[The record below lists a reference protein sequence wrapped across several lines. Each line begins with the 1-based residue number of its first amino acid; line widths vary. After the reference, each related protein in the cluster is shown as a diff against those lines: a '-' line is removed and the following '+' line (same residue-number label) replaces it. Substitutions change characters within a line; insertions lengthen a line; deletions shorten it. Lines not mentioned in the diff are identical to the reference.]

1 MLIRKV
7 ANTMGTFERVL
18 GVVCLVPLL
27 VGASAPP
34 PPEIVEAARRGD
46 VGALGQLVEQ
56 GADVNAARGD
66 GMTALHFAAQRG
78 NVDAVEILLQAGAR
92 VTAATRIGAYTP
104 LHLASRGGHVTVA
117 RSLVEA
123 GADARAP
130 TTNSGATPLHLAAS
144 SAGGG
149 AELIALLV
157 EHGADVNAREVS
169 SGQTPL
175 MFAAAT
181 GRAEAVTELLARGAD
196 PSVTTQVVDAIAG
209 YVRDRAA
216 AVALSEAIAE
226 FRRSSRGPEEETGQ
240 VLRDVYANQGFIVPP
255 SQRVPVVAGDTWRP
269 TPAQVQEAIQIQRE
283 VASQEYVVTDT
294 MSLVAPEVYRA
305 NAQDLRVMHP
315 KLPERNIRVGRSGGM
330 TALLLAARE
339 GQVEAVEALADGGAD
354 VNQVSAGNG
363 VSPLLI
369 ASLNGQY
376 DAAMALVERGAD
388 PNLAS
393 APENAA
399 PLLATLQSHWSGMP
413 NYPQPQSH
421 HVQGTTHLELLEALL
436 EAGADPN
443 ARLSLHIWYWEYSQR
458 RTGITIRGSTPF
470 FRAAFARDLDAMKLL
485 VAYGADPHTPT
496 VMTDELMRERRPPDG
511 RQEESSGLPQV
522 PGGAPHMYP
531 IHAAAGGGFQ
541 GIGNYMMEGTP
552 GGFMPTVKYLV
563 EEHGA
568 DVNVPDSWGY
578 TPLHYAAIRGDL
590 EMIRYLV
597 DLGADVAALTRLGMS
612 PVDMTRGGQ
621 RAFFKAEAHPEAQ
634 ALLEE
639 LGSPLVCLDLHY
651 DGTGNL
657 CEAAGTSSFED
668 LYGFPRTPLHLRPI
682 SEKFGW
688 QEDEARQ

>member
-1 MLIRKV
+1 MLTQRV
-7 ANTMGTFERVL
+7 ANMMGTLERVL
-18 GVVCLVPLL
+18 GVVCLVPFV

-34 PPEIVEAARRGD
+34 PPEIVEAARQGD
-46 VGALGQLVEQ
+46 AATLERLVEE
-56 GADVNAARGD
+56 GADVNAVRGD
-66 GMTALHFAAQRG
+66 GMTALHFAAEQG
-78 NVDAVEILLQAGAR
+78 NVEGVGILLQAGAR
-92 VTAATRIGAYTP
+92 VEMGTRIGDYRP
-104 LHLASRGGHVTVA
+104 LHLASRGGHVAVA

-123 GADARAP
+123 GADVRAS
-130 TTNSGATPLHLAAS
+130 TTNSGTTPLHLAAS

-149 AELIALLV
+149 AELVALLV

-169 SGQTPL
+169 AGQTPL
-175 MFAAAT
+175 MFAAAA
-181 GRAEAVTELLARGAD
+181 GRAVVVGELLARGAD
-196 PSVTTQVVDAIAG
+196 PSVTTQVVDALAG

-216 AVALSEAIAE
+216 DVALREAIAE
-226 FRRSSRGPEEETGQ
+226 FRRTNQGSEETTGEVQ
-240 VLRDVYANQGFIVPP
+240 RHVYANQGFIVPGT
-255 SQRVPVVAGDTWRP
+255 QRVPVVVGDTWRP
-269 TPAQVQEAIQIQRE
+269 TPAQVQEAIRIQRE
-283 VASQEYVVTDT
+283 AASQEYVVTDT
-294 MSLVAPEVYRA
+294 TSLVAPEVYRA
-305 NAQDLRVMHP
+305 NAQDIRVMHP

-339 GQVEAVEALADGGAD
+339 GQVEAVETLVDGGAD

-363 VSPLLI
+363 VSPLVI

-376 DAAMALVERGAD
+376 DAAILLVERGAN

-393 APENAA
+393 APEHAT
-399 PLLATLQSHWSGMP
+399 PLFATLQSHWSGMP

-421 HVQGTTHLELLEALL
+421 HVQAATHLELLEALL

-443 ARLSLHIWYWEYSQR
+443 ERLSLHIWYWEYSQR
-458 RTGITIRGSTPF
+458 RTGVTIRGSTPF
-470 FRAAFARDLDAMKLL
+470 FRAAFARDLGAMKLL

-496 VMTDELMRERRPPDG
+496 IMTDELMRERRPPDG

-552 GGFMPTVKYLV
+552 GGFMPSVRYLV

-578 TPLHYAAIRGDL
+578 TPLHYAAIRGDV

-612 PVDMTRGGQ
+612 PLDMTLGGQ
-621 RAFFKAEAHPEAQ
+621 RAFFKAEEHPEAQ

-639 LGSPLVCLDLHY
+639 LGSPLVCRDLHY

-688 QEDEARQ
+688 QEDETRQ